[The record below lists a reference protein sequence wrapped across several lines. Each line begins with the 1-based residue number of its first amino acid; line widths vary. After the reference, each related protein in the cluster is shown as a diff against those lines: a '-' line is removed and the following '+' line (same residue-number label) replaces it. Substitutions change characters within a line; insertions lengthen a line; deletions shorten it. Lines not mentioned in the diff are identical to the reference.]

1 MLPAYEIARDLSTLH
16 ALLPPSDAPSNL
28 ALERVALLLQDD
40 APHIPA
46 VLAHV
51 AIGLAAP
58 EADDA
63 EERALLAAL
72 QALLTPQPLTL
83 RPHVG
88 QRCPVPAGA
97 LVAFRLA
104 GDSYTYTDQS
114 QAIDWGAGAGRSGDG
129 RVAEWALIA
138 EAQA

>member
-1 MLPAYEIARDLSTLH
+1 MLTLTEIARDLSTLWQ
-16 ALLPPSDAPSNL
+16 LLPPSDAAANL
-28 ALERVALLLQDD
+28 ALERVAMLLQDD
-40 APHIPA
+40 APHIPT

-51 AIGLAAP
+51 AAGLAAP

-63 EERALLAAL
+63 EERSILQAV
-72 QALLTPQPLTL
+72 QALLTPQPLAL

-97 LVAFRLA
+97 IVAYRLD
-104 GDSYTYTDQS
+104 GDPHTYTDDAR
-114 QAIDWGAGAGRSGDG
+114 AIDWGAGAGRSGDG